1 MTSYPINIYE
11 NVIIQH
17 YLHIQGINYLHS
29 KIYYKWL
36 NKQKSQLTVLNT
48 SLIKTATQKISSD
61 IISTFYR
68 MNGETVRLQQ

>member
-1 MTSYPINIYE
+1 MSLFNIIYTYKESTIYTAKSTTSDSI
-11 NVIIQH
+11 
-17 YLHIQGINYLHS
+17 S
-29 KIYYKWL
+29 KK
-36 NKQKSQLTVLNT
+36 NQLTVLNT

>member
-1 MTSYPINIYE
+1 MSLFNIIYTYKELTIYTAKSTTSDSI
-11 NVIIQH
+11 
-17 YLHIQGINYLHS
+17 S
-29 KIYYKWL
+29 KK
-36 NKQKSQLTVLNT
+36 NQLTVLNT

>member
-17 YLHIQGINYLHS
+17 YLYIQGINYLHS